1 MEKKVLIGVSMAGNC
16 YNAHAPDFPG
26 CLATGKTADEARQK
40 LVSLLALH
48 IKGMIEDGE
57 YIPEGDEF
65 YSVASIPLPGVDK
78 AKINGDYLKSYR
90 RKLGLTQSELA
101 DKLEV
106 TKETVSEWERG
117 RRELPGT
124 VKFALEAVV

>member
-1 MEKKVLIGVSMAGNC
+1 M
-16 YNAHAPDFPG
+16 
-26 CLATGKTADEARQK
+26 
-40 LVSLLALH
+40 H

-57 YIPEGDEF
+57 YIPDGDEF
-65 YSVASIPLPGVDK
+65 YSVASVPLPGVDK
-78 AKINGDYLKSYR
+78 EKINGRYLKSYR
-90 RKLGLTQSELA
+90 QRLGLTQSELA